1 MKKLPKNV
9 YPKGPSLY
17 YVCKNKWTRL
27 CRIDAPEE
35 ELHRELW
42 KILAKGAG
50 TLSGVMDE
58 YIENG
63 LPKKAMSTQRDYAN
77 IIKRQL
83 RPTFGHMRPDDV
95 SSQDIAVY
103 LEHRERKGHGP
114 AGNREISCLSSVFNH
129 GMRIR
134 ACSYN
139 PCYGVRRNTEKER
152 TRYVTDQELRVGLRV
167 AHVSLRRILWA
178 AYLTGFRQKDLRLL
192 IRSDVLPEG
201 LRVRQSKD
209 GKHELRQWTDS
220 LRRLVRKE
228 LERSQCQRIFTNRSG
243 QPWSLSALQSAMRRL
258 NMDWTFHDI
267 RAKAD
272 SDHETGLGLM
282 RRYNRARRLKAVK

>member
-17 YVCKNKWTRL
+17 YVRKNKWTRL

-152 TRYVTDQELRVGLRV
+152 TRYVTDQELRVGLRF

>member
-17 YVCKNKWTRL
+17 YVRKNKWTRL

-152 TRYVTDQELRVGLRV
+152 TRYVTDQELRLGLRF

>member
-17 YVCKNKWTRL
+17 YVRKNKWTRL

>member
-1 MKKLPKNV
+1 MRKLPKNV

-17 YVCKNKWTRL
+17 YVSKNKWTRL
-27 CRIDAPEE
+27 CKIDAPEV

-50 TLSGVMDE
+50 TLAGVMDD
-58 YIENG
+58 YLVNG
-63 LPKKAMSTQRDYAN
+63 LPKKAMPTQRDYAN

-103 LEHRERKGHGP
+103 LERRERKGHGP

-134 ACSYN
+134 ACEHN
-139 PCYGVRRNTEKER
+139 PCYGVRRNSEKER
-152 TRYVTDQELRVGLRV
+152 TRYVNDQELRQGLRS
-167 AHVSLRRILWA
+167 AHVSLRRLLWG
-178 AYLTGFRQKDLRLL
+178 AYLTGFRQQDLRHLR
-192 IRSDVLPEG
+192 RSDVLPEG

-228 LERSQCQRIFTNRSG
+228 LERSRCDRIFTNRSG
-243 QPWSLSALQSAMRRL
+243 QPWSLSGLQSAMRRL
-258 NMDWTFHDI
+258 NVNWTFHDI